1 MYFLKTVYI
10 YGKIYLN
17 FLKGAINKMFSK
29 IDNILNTIDGY
40 VWGIPLIVFILAVG
54 LFLTIRLRGV
64 QFTNL
69 GRADMQ

>member
-40 VWGIPLIVFILAVG
+40 VWGIPLIVFILT
-54 LFLTIRLRGV
+54 LDFNNFIFLRKNETY
-64 QFTNL
+64 TST
-69 GRADMQ
+69 